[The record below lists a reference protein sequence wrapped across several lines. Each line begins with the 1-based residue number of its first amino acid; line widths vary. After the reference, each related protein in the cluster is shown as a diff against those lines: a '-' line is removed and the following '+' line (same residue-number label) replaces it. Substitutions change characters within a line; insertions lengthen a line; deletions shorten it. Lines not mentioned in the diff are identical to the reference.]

1 MLMNSSKGIAATIGG
16 IAAALLAAAA
26 AQAFAAGEEPGRYS
40 MTPVEGGFAR
50 LDRETGAM
58 SICTGKE
65 GDWTCKPVAE
75 AQREMQARIEQL
87 ERENKTLKT
96 EKQAPAEPPL
106 SSPEGAPM
114 PGDAAPP
121 QADAAPHADSEPP
134 APPGDLDMPTEKDV
148 DKLFDYVEGMVKK
161 FKERIDRLEKEAK
174 KKEETPL

>member
-1 MLMNSSKGIAATIGG
+1 VLKSSSKGIAVSLGGG
-16 IAAALLAAAA
+16 IAVALLAVAAPA
-26 AQAFAAGEEPGRYS
+26 LAAGEEAGRYT

-65 GDWTCKPVAE
+65 GDWVCKPVAE
-75 AQREMQARIEQL
+75 KQQEMQRRIEQL
-87 ERENKTLKT
+87 ESENKTLKT
-96 EKQAPAEPPL
+96 EAKPAEPPL

-114 PGDAAPP
+114 PGDAPTG
-121 QADAAPHADSEPP
+121 DTVPP
-134 APPGDLDMPTEKDV
+134 APPGNLDMPTEKDV

>member
-1 MLMNSSKGIAATIGG
+1 MNSSKGTAAILSGG
-16 IAAALLAAAA
+16 IAVVLLAAAA
-26 AQAFAAGEEPGRYS
+26 AQAGAAGEEPGRYT

-65 GDWTCKPVAE
+65 GDWVCKPIAE
-75 AQREMQARIEQL
+75 KQQEMQRRIEQL
-87 ERENKTLKT
+87 EGENKLLKT
-96 EKQAPAEPPL
+96 EKSPSAEPPL

-114 PGDAAPP
+114 PGEAAP
-121 QADAAPHADSEPP
+121 DGDSVPP

-148 DKLFDYVEGMVKK
+148 DKLFDYVEGMVRK

>member
-1 MLMNSSKGIAATIGG
+1 MNSSKGIAAMLGGG

-26 AQAFAAGEEPGRYS
+26 AQAFAAGEEPGRYT

-65 GDWTCKPVAE
+65 GDWVCKPVAE
-75 AQREMQARIEQL
+75 AQREMQRRIEQL
-87 ERENKTLKT
+87 ESENKTLKA
-96 EKQAPAEPPL
+96 EKSVPAEPPL

-114 PGDAAPP
+114 PQDSAPQGDAT
-121 QADAAPHADSEPP
+121 
-134 APPGDLDMPTEKDV
+134 PPGDSVPPVPPGNLDMPTEKDV

>member
-1 MLMNSSKGIAATIGG
+1 LETTSVLKNSSKGTTAMLGGG
-16 IAAALLAAAA
+16 IAAALLVAAA
-26 AQAFAAGEEPGRYS
+26 AQAFAAGEEPGRYT

-114 PGDAAPP
+114 PGDAAP
-121 QADAAPHADSEPP
+121 HADSEPP
-134 APPGDLDMPTEKDV
+134 VPPGDLDMPTEKDV

>member
-1 MLMNSSKGIAATIGG
+1 MNPVLMNWTKAAALFGGG
-16 IAAALLAAAA
+16 IAAALLAASAVA
-26 AQAFAAGEEPGRYS
+26 LAAGEEPGRYT

-65 GDWTCKPVAE
+65 GAWTCKPIAE
-75 AQREMQARIEQL
+75 KQEKTQDRIEAP
-87 ERENKTLKT
+87 EGENKTLKA
-96 EKQAPAEPPL
+96 EKAPEPPL

-114 PGDAAPP
+114 PGDAI
-121 QADAAPHADSEPP
+121 PHGDTVPP
-134 APPGDLDMPTEKDV
+134 APPGDLEMPTEKDV

-174 KKEETPL
+174 KEETPL

>member
-1 MLMNSSKGIAATIGG
+1 MNSSKGTAAMLGGG
-16 IAAALLAAAA
+16 IAAALLVAAA
-26 AQAFAAGEEPGRYS
+26 AQAFAAGEEPGRYT

-65 GDWTCKPVAE
+65 GDWVCKPIAE
-75 AQREMQARIEQL
+75 KQQEMQRRIEQL
-87 ERENKTLKT
+87 EGENKVLKT
-96 EKQAPAEPPL
+96 EKSPSAEPPL

-114 PGDAAPP
+114 PGEAAPP
-121 QADAAPHADSEPP
+121 GDAAPHADSEPP
-134 APPGDLDMPTEKDV
+134 VPPGNLDMPTEKDV

>member
-1 MLMNSSKGIAATIGG
+1 MNSSKGTAAMLGGG
-16 IAAALLAAAA
+16 IAAALLVAAA
-26 AQAFAAGEEPGRYS
+26 AQAFAAGEEPGRYT

-65 GDWTCKPVAE
+65 GDWVCKPIAE
-75 AQREMQARIEQL
+75 KQQEMQRRIEQL
-87 ERENKTLKT
+87 EGENKLLKT
-96 EKQAPAEPPL
+96 EKSPSAEPPL

-114 PGDAAPP
+114 PGE
-121 QADAAPHADSEPP
+121 AAPHGDSVPP